1 MQRSKCV
8 HAEFELQQPRVGR
21 RFMHSEFLVRW
32 VHPSAGPPHDEFL
45 ETDVAVAL
53 GIGNIEIEQA
63 FFP

>member
-8 HAEFELQQPRVGR
+8 RAEFELQQRLVGR
-21 RFMHSEFLVRW
+21 RSMNSEFLVRC
-32 VHPSAGPPHDEFL
+32 VQPSGGPPHDEFL
-45 ETDVAVAL
+45 EPDVAVAL